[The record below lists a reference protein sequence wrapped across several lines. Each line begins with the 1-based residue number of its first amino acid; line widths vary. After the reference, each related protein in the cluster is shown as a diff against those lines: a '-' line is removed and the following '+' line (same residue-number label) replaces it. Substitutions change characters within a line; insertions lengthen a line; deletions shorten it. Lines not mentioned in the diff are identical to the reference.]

1 MNSLSFTRAERGMF
15 YNEPSNF
22 RNRKYLK
29 LADGGEGGGIVN
41 IILNCHIKIEN
52 P

>member
-29 LADGGEGGGIVN
+29 LADGGKGGG
-41 IILNCHIKIEN
+41 NCEHYFEL
-52 P
+52 PH

>member
-29 LADGGEGGGIVN
+29 LADGG
-41 IILNCHIKIEN
+41 NCEHYFEL
-52 P
+52 PH